1 MKTEKKDKKELL
13 QEKTEKPSKKSSY
26 SKKKKV
32 KDFKNAFDKVLKKKK
47 IPVISEIKK
56 KSPSQGKINKS
67 FSPVKIAKNYQK
79 NGAVC
84 LSVLTDEKYFS
95 YYSRKRKL

>member
-1 MKTEKKDKKELL
+1 MENILKKICNDKKEFLV
-13 QEKTEKPSKKSSY
+13 TEKRKKNINFLIKNT

-56 KSPSQGKINKS
+56 KYQRQGKINKS
-67 FSPVKIAKNYQK
+67 
-79 NGAVC
+79 
-84 LSVLTDEKYFS
+84 
-95 YYSRKRKL
+95 